1 MSKVGVIYRWH
12 DRDDRDPESGHLGSV
27 DFNSVYEHIPE
38 LKRLQIEITTKS
50 FNSLD
55 DSSEMKPED
64 WIEIARIIKEEYDD
78 FNGFVILHGT
88 DTMSYAASAL
98 SFMIQDLKNQLFLL
112 DPNYLLASLGRMARK
127 TLLRL

>member
-1 MSKVGVIYRWH
+1 MIK
-12 DRDDRDPESGHLGSV
+12 DPESGHLGSV

-50 FNSLD
+50 FNNPV
-55 DSSEMKPED
+55 DSSEMEPKD
-64 WIEIARIIKEEYDD
+64 WIEIARIIKEEYDH

-98 SFMIQDLKNQLFLL
+98 SFMIQDLKKPIILPEN
-112 DPNYLLASLGRMARK
+112 P
-127 TLLRL
+127 T